1 MELLMSSLVSYVLYG
16 IAALWLLLMAA
27 IAFGRYRYERRAN
40 YLSALKHRLEQC
52 SPLNAS
58 ALNAIVAQLSVAQL
72 DALIREG
79 LPPALEIA
87 VARAMQEQRAD
98 LVHTAAAAAKPQE
111 RIAAVRVLAAAQAER
126 TYDLLD
132 SMLRSRSAALAA
144 ASVRILAKLDNRRS
158 ADLLITALR
167 DGPYSCS
174 RIAAAIDMMT
184 APRAD
189 LLGLLFAAPHAEV
202 RFWAARLAGRLQAAQ
217 WASHVR
223 ELATDVD
230 PLVRRAAVEALGIIG
245 DASDR
250 SLLLGRLN
258 DPVPFVRAHAA
269 RACARFADGDAAE
282 ALAGLLA
289 DRQWIVR
296 AAAREALQR
305 MGRVALPAVVQ
316 ALWHSDAFAAN
327 GAAEV
332 LHKTG
337 KAADAAR
344 QVVADPA
351 AARRQLPIL
360 ARFLSV
366 AGPHLRSAF
375 MCQLSLREQHV
386 LTSHVEPLMGAS

>member
-1 MELLMSSLVSYVLYG
+1 MSSLVSYVLYAV
-16 IAALWLLLMAA
+16 AAVWLLLMAA
-27 IAFGRYRYERRAN
+27 IAAGRYRYERRAN
-40 YLSALKHRLEQC
+40 HLSVLKRRLEEC
-52 SPLNAS
+52 SPVNGA
-58 ALNAIVAQLSVAQL
+58 ALHAIVAQLTVLQL
-72 DALIREG
+72 DAIIRDG

-87 VARAMQEQRAD
+87 VARAMQEHKPD
-98 LVHTAAAAAKPQE
+98 LVQTATAATNVHE
-111 RIAAVRVLAAAQAER
+111 RIAAVRVLAAARAER

-132 SMLRSRSAALAA
+132 AMLRSRSSVLAA

-158 ADLLITALR
+158 ADLLVTALR
-167 DGPYSCS
+167 EGPYSCS

-189 LLGLLFAAPHAEV
+189 LLGRLFEAPHAEV
-202 RFWAARLAGRLQAAQ
+202 RFWAARLAGRLQAGQ
-217 WASHVR
+217 WAAQVR
-223 ELATDVD
+223 EQATDVD

-245 DASDR
+245 DAADR
-250 SLLLGRLN
+250 SLLLGRLS

-269 RACARFADGDAAE
+269 RACVRFVDGDAAE

-289 DRQWIVR
+289 DRHWIVR

-305 MGRVALPAVVQ
+305 LGRVALPAVVQ
-316 ALWHSDAFAAN
+316 TLWHSDAFAAN

-337 KAADAAR
+337 RAADAAR
-344 QVVADPA
+344 QIVADPDG
-351 AARRQLPIL
+351 ARRQVPII

-375 MCQLSLREQHV
+375 LCQLSLREQHA
-386 LTSHVEPLMGAS
+386 LTTHVEPLMGAS

>member
-58 ALNAIVAQLSVAQL
+58 ALNAIVAQLSVTQL

-98 LVHTAAAAAKPQE
+98 LVHTAAAAVKPQE

-217 WASHVR
+217 WGSHVR

-269 RACARFADGDAAE
+269 RACARFADGDAA
-282 ALAGLLA
+282 
-289 DRQWIVR
+289 
-296 AAAREALQR
+296 EALQR